1 MKLMLAEL
9 WPIYLYAG
17 VIGLVVGSY
26 LNVLIYRIPMGKST
40 VLPRSRCTYCGGAIR
55 FYDNLP
61 VLSFVLLGGKCR
73 HCKAPISLRYP
84 SVELITATLFVLVV
98 YHFGIRPALIPA
110 LIFVCLMILL
120 AAIDLEHFLLPD
132 KITLSGILV
141 GLVLQPW
148 NPRTTFIEA
157 ILGVLVGAGILILV
171 INYWFWLRG
180 DEGMGLGDVN
190 MLALIGA
197 FLGWQGVL
205 TTLFLA
211 TLSGAVVGLLL
222 LAVGRLGLQSRLPFG
237 LFLAF
242 GAIVSLFMGEMM
254 YELYT
259 GLL

>member
-1 MKLMLAEL
+1 MRLMLTEL

-17 VIGLVVGSY
+17 LIGLVVGSY

-40 VLPRSRCTYCGGAIR
+40 VLPRSRCTYCGGVIR

-61 VLSFVLLGGKCR
+61 VLSFLLLGGKCR

-84 SVELITATLFVLVV
+84 VIELFTATLFVLVV
-98 YHFGIRPALIPA
+98 YRFGVRPALIPA
-110 LIFVCLMILL
+110 LVFVCLMILL
-120 AAIDLEHFLLPD
+120 AAIDLERFLLPD
-132 KITLSGILV
+132 KITLPGILA
-141 GLVLQPW
+141 GLVLQVL
-148 NPRTTFIEA
+148 NPETPLTDA
-157 ILGVLVGAGILILV
+157 ILGVLIGAGILILV

-180 DEGMGLGDVN
+180 EEGMGLGDVN

-211 TLSGAVVGLLL
+211 TLSGAIVGLLL
-222 LAVGRLGLQSRLPFG
+222 LAAGRLGLQSRLPFG
-237 LFLAF
+237 LFL
-242 GAIVSLFMGEMM
+242 GLGGIVSLFMGEMM